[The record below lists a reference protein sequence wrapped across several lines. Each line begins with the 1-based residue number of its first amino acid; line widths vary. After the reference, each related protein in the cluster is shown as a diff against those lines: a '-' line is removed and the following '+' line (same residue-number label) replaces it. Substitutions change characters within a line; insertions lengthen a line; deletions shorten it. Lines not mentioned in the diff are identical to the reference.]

1 MRRIVMFTV
10 CLSLAFVQSM
20 AQNVEIAS
28 FELLELDLTA
38 NTHGTTKYD
47 QNGEK
52 ASLIKIQT
60 SERGFTFDGGA
71 MGIVAAEEHVGEIW
85 LYVPRQSR
93 KLTIKHKD
101 YGVKRDYYY
110 PIPVEG
116 GRTYEMYID
125 IGMGRY
131 VTITSQWANS
141 TIFIDGVEVG
151 KSPLKNLYLNYGK
164 HTIMAQKDRYE
175 GEQSVMITTND
186 EQRIRLINIDQRD
199 MSDRYGDV
207 FVNVDNNADIYYD
220 GKKVGTGTWKTQLRE
235 GTYMVET
242 RKADCDPAKTSFT
255 VVAQKK
261 NDIKVNAPIPHT
273 GYLSILTRPGGVN
286 STYNGDHFIDLSETV
301 SVPIGTYQMVFTR
314 KGFEPQNRE
323 YVVRHNETTVDTV
336 TLSRINYL
344 KSTSFYFGAAFTARS
359 LSGISGI
366 IGATYKN
373 HDIQASYTLGLV
385 ESKVTNWSDDNGN
398 FLASAKHKINSFAIK
413 YGYQIPLISQLALT
427 PQVGYARNMLSST
440 KVEGSE
446 TYADGAAANY
456 ITIGAKVIYAP
467 FKHFYLFVA
476 PEYDIEMSKDN
487 NYESAMKKAGLDV
500 SGFLLNAGILI
511 NF

>member
-38 NTHGTTKYD
+38 NTHGTIKYD
-47 QNGEK
+47 QNDEK
-52 ASLIKIQT
+52 AALIKIQT
-60 SERGFTFDGGA
+60 PERGFTFDGGA
-71 MGIVAAEEHVGEIW
+71 MGIVAMEEHVGEIW
-85 LYVPRQSR
+85 LYVPRQSK

-125 IGMGRY
+125 VGMGRY

-164 HTIMAQKDRYE
+164 HTVVAKKDRYE
-175 GEQSVMITTND
+175 GEQNFIITTND
-186 EQRIRLINIDQRD
+186 EQRIRLINVEQRD

-207 FVNVDNNADIYYD
+207 IVNVDSKADIYFE

-242 RKADCDPAKTSFT
+242 RKADCDPVKTSFT

-487 NYESAMKKAGLDV
+487 NYESAMKKSGLEV

>member
-1 MRRIVMFTV
+1 MKKLFVLILTSAFV
-10 CLSLAFVQSM
+10 LSLQ
-20 AQNVEIAS
+20 AQNIKVS
-28 FELLELDLTA
+28 KFELLTNDLTA
-38 NTHGTTKYD
+38 NTYGTQKLD

-52 ASLIKIQT
+52 SALIKILAPEQ
-60 SERGFTFDGGA
+60 GFTFSAGA
-71 MGIVAAEEHVGEIW
+71 LGIVATENHNGEIW
-85 LYVPRQSR
+85 LYVPRGSK
-93 KLTIKHKD
+93 KLSIQHRI
-101 YGVKRDYYY
+101 YGKLRDYAYEI
-110 PIPVEG
+110 PIEG

-125 IGMGRY
+125 INSGRY
-131 VTITSQWANS
+131 VTIESQIANS
-141 TIFIDGVEVG
+141 IIYIDGADCG
-151 KSPLKNLYLNYGK
+151 PSPIKHKYLSFGE
-164 HTIMAQKDRYE
+164 HILRAVKDRNE
-175 GEQSVMITTND
+175 GEQKILVTAEDDSSLRLV
-186 EQRIRLINIDQRD
+186 RINQRD
-199 MSDRYGDV
+199 MSDHFGDV
-207 FVNVDNNADIYYD
+207 TVNVENNADIYYD
-220 GKKVGTGTWKTQLRE
+220 GKKVATGTWKTQLRE

-255 VVAQKK
+255 VVAQKR
-261 NDIKVNAPIPHT
+261 NDVKVNAPIPHT

-385 ESKVTNWSDDNGN
+385 ESKVTNWSDENGN
-398 FLASAKHKINSFAIK
+398 FLASAKHKINSFAVK
-413 YGYQIPLISQLALT
+413 YGYQITLISQLALT
-427 PQVGYARNMLSST
+427 PQVGYARNMISST

-456 ITIGAKVIYAP
+456 VTIGAKVIYAP

-487 NYESAMKKAGLDV
+487 NYESAMKKAGLEV
-500 SGFLLNAGILI
+500 GGFLLNAGILI